1 MILGSYMIFVWE
13 LRVKYWEV
21 KVTKWKEITIF
32 YGEYSIEVGEVRFY
46 LVLENLVLRAS
57 LFMICDCRLEIAD

>member
-1 MILGSYMIFVWE
+1 MILSIYMIFVWE

-32 YGEYSIEVGEVRFY
+32 
-46 LVLENLVLRAS
+46 
-57 LFMICDCRLEIAD
+57 